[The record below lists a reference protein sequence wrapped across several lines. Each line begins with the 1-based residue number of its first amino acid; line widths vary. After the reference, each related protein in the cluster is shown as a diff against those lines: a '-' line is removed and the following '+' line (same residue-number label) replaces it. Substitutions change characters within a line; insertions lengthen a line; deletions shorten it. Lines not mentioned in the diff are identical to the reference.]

1 MECSICKKE
10 VSKLSISSCYRTFA
24 FPSSLRLHSIAC
36 KKTRTRRGARQ
47 CQACGRYY
55 PTAVSY
61 YDHVRLTCRGRRNL
75 QEDVQEEVVHQNK
88 EEDLPVLQ
96 EVVDEEDVYVLW
108 EVVDEE

>member
-1 MECSICKKE
+1 M
-10 VSKLSISSCYRTFA
+10 
-24 FPSSLRLHSIAC
+24 
-36 KKTRTRRGARQ
+36 
-47 CQACGRYY
+47 
-55 PTAVSY
+55 SY

-108 EVVDEE
+108 GVVDEE